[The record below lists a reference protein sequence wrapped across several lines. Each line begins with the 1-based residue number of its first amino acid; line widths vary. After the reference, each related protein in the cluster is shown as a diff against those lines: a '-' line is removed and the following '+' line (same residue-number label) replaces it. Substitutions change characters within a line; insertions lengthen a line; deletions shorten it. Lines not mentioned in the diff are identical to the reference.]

1 MLVVN
6 LLLRDISYF
15 KRDCFIL
22 TESLYGTE
30 GPNVEEFGPRFANVD
45 ITRSSV
51 IRDLSPSEVEQL
63 SEHLNIK
70 IKTETSRF
78 LSSIET
84 NSLFINYGSNW
95 AADNSWS
102 LINVHLKLTLPSL
115 ADVPYR
121 ASYLRHAFLHHE
133 RHGRYPTKSV
143 VGQCRPNKNY
153 SIDYHF
159 ADEQNLPWA
168 LMNTPIAASRPIHV
182 VQDRHAGEKGTH
194 WEKEIAILSCRCFLC
209 SSAWRLTCCKG
220 PIVTTTITGENT
232 WQ

>member
-30 GPNVEEFGPRFANVD
+30 GPDVEEFGPRFANVD

-209 SSAWRLTCCKG
+209 SSARRLTCCKG